1 MTDVLIHKFGLE
13 NVQTDLPIHESEV
26 DVIVNGNP
34 ISIKTITGKQIGAF
48 KLIWTV
54 DRRQAIRFGNEYLP
68 TCDILLAHINWGGD
82 GGLHFFPEELQ
93 TQVLRQL
100 GRDEYLTL
108 PKPGTNPRGVEMSK
122 KAVRVLSGHLQSL
135 TIPVQWDKR
144 EIRFDPYEHWLE
156 LWEQD

>member
-1 MTDVLIHKFGLE
+1 
-13 NVQTDLPIHESEV
+13 
-26 DVIVNGNP
+26 
-34 ISIKTITGKQIGAF
+34 
-48 KLIWTV
+48 
-54 DRRQAIRFGNEYLP
+54 
-68 TCDILLAHINWGGD
+68 LLAHINWGGD
-82 GGLHFFPEELQ
+82 GGLHFFSKELQ

-122 KAVRVLSGHLQSL
+122 KAARALSSHLQSL

-144 EIRFDPYEHWLE
+144 EIGFDPYEHWLE